1 MNRDKETSELVY
13 DFTQINDKLINNLRF
28 DEHFS
33 KIIFHDVNNYEEYF
47 SACGAQ
53 HYRLLSYLS
62 SQFQNSNI
70 IDIGTHRGNSALALS
85 YNKTNTIHT
94 FDIVSNINPHIMT
107 HTKNITC
114 YKENIFEEETA
125 NKYKELI
132 LSCPF
137 ILLDVDPHDG
147 GNELIWY
154 EYLKKIDYKGFVICD
169 DIWYFKEM
177 RDNFWYNISHVERY
191 DLTHLGHWSG
201 TGVINFNRDT
211 YKFKKNN
218 NDDWTLVTA
227 YFDLTKCPDAS
238 KEIKD
243 RNHDYYLSHANSTLH
258 LPYNLVI
265 YCDAASLPKLMKIR
279 PDELKEKTKYIVRE
293 FDDFQIVKNG
303 NSLSETFVEYRNKIN
318 RNRQEKPYHFD
329 NRNTASYYLFC
340 LSRYIMLKE
349 MIELNP
355 FESTHF
361 AWINFCIERMG
372 YTNLIHLD
380 EALSVHR
387 DKFSTCYID
396 YIPEEL
402 VRNTPEYYKWGR
414 CSMCS
419 GFFTGNKKYMY
430 EVCDKIENK
439 FLEYVEA
446 GYGHADEQLYSP
458 VYFENPDLFEHYFGD
473 YQQMITNYVYVY
485 EKYDTIL
492 HCFIKNSFNH
502 GNDKKC
508 MEACSFLY
516 QSVLLKKIK
525 MSPHDFNQLYQYM
538 KQCHEKINATKS
550 LQS

>member
-1 MNRDKETSELVY
+1 MNLEQEIKEIVY
-13 DFTQINDKLINNLRF
+13 DFTFINDKLINNLPF
-28 DEHFS
+28 EEHFS
-33 KIIFHDVNNYEEYF
+33 KILFHDVNNYEEYF

-53 HYRLLSYLS
+53 HYRLLSYFS
-62 SQFQNSNI
+62 SLFHHSNI
-70 IDIGTHRGNSALALS
+70 IDIGTHRGNSSLALS

-94 FDIVSNINPHIMT
+94 FDIVSNINPHIMA
-107 HTKNITC
+107 HTDNVIC
-114 YKENIFEEETA
+114 YKDNIFDEETA
-125 NKYKELI
+125 NNKYKELI

-147 GNELIWY
+147 GNETIFY

-201 TGVINFNRDT
+201 TGIINFNRDK

-218 NDDWTLVTA
+218 NDDWTLVTS

-243 RNHDYYLSHANSTLH
+243 RNQDYYLSHANSTLH

-265 YCDAASLPKLMKIR
+265 YCDAASLPKIMKIR

-293 FDDFQIVKNG
+293 FDEFQIVKNG
-303 NSLSETFVEYRNKIN
+303 NSLSNTFVEYRNKIN
-318 RNRQEKPYHFD
+318 KNRQEKPYHFD

-396 YIPEEL
+396 YIPQEL
-402 VRNTPEYYKWGR
+402 VQNTPEYFKWGR

-485 EKYDTIL
+485 EKYDTPL
-492 HCFIKNSFNH
+492 HCFIKNSLNH
-502 GNDKKC
+502 GNNKKC

-525 MSPHDFNQLYQYM
+525 MSPHDFNQLYQCM
-538 KQCHEKINATKS
+538 KQCC
-550 LQS
+550 